1 MQIPQFR
8 QHVWF
13 TALEKNEN
21 IVNLGCM
28 LQMLKE
34 QVFFCKKERMK
45 NRNPENEKLA
55 QDKNME
61 L

>member
-34 QVFFCKKERMK
+34 QVFLRKETNAKKL
-45 NRNPENEKLA
+45 ENEKW
-55 QDKNME
+55 KYGIVIS
-61 L
+61 

>member
-34 QVFFCKKERMK
+34 QVFCEKKRMQK
-45 NRNPENEKLA
+45 KRNLEDEKW
-55 QDKNME
+55 E
-61 L
+61 YGIFIS